1 MLLVASAGGDQVR
14 YGMHVGWSVLV
25 ESGRE
30 DAICR
35 PKIQY
40 FPPYI
45 LRFSTMPIC
54 TCIVVY
60 FQDHRPVRS
69 GKTTV
74 LVLEDPRKLTVKKY
88 MRNLSI
94 RRRRKEKR
102 RRRKGVRSS
111 RFVVGRFVLCVIND
125 DGGHP
130 KSGRHCWRHSCT
142 CANHGRVLREPRKR
156 TGWAT
161 ESIEYTNYAGKMTL
175 PS

>member
-35 PKIQY
+35 PKRQY

-74 LVLEDPRKLTVKKY
+74 LVLEDPRKLTVKEY

-94 RRRRKEKR
+94 RRRRKEEEEEEER
-102 RRRKGVRSS
+102 G
-111 RFVVGRFVLCVIND
+111 
-125 DGGHP
+125 
-130 KSGRHCWRHSCT
+130 T
-142 CANHGRVLREPRKR
+142 
-156 TGWAT
+156 
-161 ESIEYTNYAGKMTL
+161 
-175 PS
+175 